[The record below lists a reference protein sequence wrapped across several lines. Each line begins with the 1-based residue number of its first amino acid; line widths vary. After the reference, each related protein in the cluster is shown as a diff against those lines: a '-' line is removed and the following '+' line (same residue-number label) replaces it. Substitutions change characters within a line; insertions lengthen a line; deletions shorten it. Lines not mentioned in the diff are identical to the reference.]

1 MRTLLP
7 EQKPQAGASARAPV
21 EAAMPSMTERQCQSL
36 DELWTR
42 RDEPE
47 AIRQT
52 DAVLAEA
59 LREAPDEPALLWRA
73 ARARFWMAEV
83 AEDPKARQAV
93 ARQGWDDAERA
104 LAKQPDLADAHYWA
118 AATSGTY
125 AEAKGVLAALAE
137 GLEAKFRKHLDWA
150 VERAPDY
157 DYGGPLLTL
166 GRYWA
171 QLPWPKRDRRKALQS
186 LRMALQR
193 HPENLRARLYL
204 AEVLRGEK
212 GAERREALKL
222 VEEILTAT
230 PGAYDAPEE
239 RLIQRRA
246 RALRPEIERE
256 L

>member
-1 MRTLLP
+1 MSSLTEDPCRT
-7 EQKPQAGASARAPV
+7 
-21 EAAMPSMTERQCQSL
+21 L

-42 RDEPE
+42 RDEPD
-47 AIRQT
+47 AVRQT
-52 DAVLAEA
+52 DAVLGQA
-59 LREAPDEPALLWRA
+59 LSRSPDEPALLWRA

-83 AEDPKARQAV
+83 AEDAKARQAL

-118 AATSGTY
+118 AAASGTY

-137 GLEAKFRKHLDWA
+137 GLEAKFRRHLDWA

-171 QLPWPKRDRRKALQS
+171 QLPWPKRDRRKAVQN
-186 LRMALQR
+186 LRSALQR
-193 HPENLRARLYL
+193 HPASLRARLYL

-212 GAERREALKL
+212 GAQRQEALGL
-222 VEEILTAT
+222 VEEILAAT

-246 RALRPEIERE
+246 RALKAEMDRERG
-256 L
+256 